1 MASKKEVKTVRLRRF
16 EEKLVLIQKSK
27 NYLENELKKIR
38 DKESVLR
45 DKISKEK
52 KAIALVTR
60 AKKLR

>member
-52 KAIALVTR
+52 KAIVLVTR